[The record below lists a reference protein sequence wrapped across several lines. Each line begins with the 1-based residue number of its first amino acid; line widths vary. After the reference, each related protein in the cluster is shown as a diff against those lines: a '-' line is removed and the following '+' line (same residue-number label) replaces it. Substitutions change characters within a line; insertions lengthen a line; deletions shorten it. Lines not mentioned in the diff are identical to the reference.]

1 MTRKTLVLLTIILTF
16 VSSAQADSP
25 EEKTAPEKPGWE
37 LVFEDNFDNE
47 TVLSPEKWIDA
58 YRPGRAEYYA
68 LKSGKP
74 SDFNGLK
81 TNYVIENGILKLRID
96 RDLPKRKDVQT
107 PCVSSI
113 QTSRWTYNPETG
125 EFGTLDKFTTKYGLF
140 EVRCRMP
147 KGSGLHS
154 AFWLLQK
161 GAREQEIS
169 PDGKRGKIGD
179 GVVEID
185 IFEMQGRKVD
195 ARINDFNVHFTRNG
209 HYEYRFDFD
218 CSKEFH
224 TWGLNW
230 EEGKLTWYLDGKE
243 IYTYVGPTPQSEMLI
258 LLGLYHNCGW
268 TGRLD
273 PNLPYPLDFEIDWIR
288 VWKKK

>member
-1 MTRKTLVLLTIILTF
+1 MTRKALILLTIILTF

-96 RDLPKRKDVQT
+96 RDLPKRKDVQSL
-107 PCVSSI
+107 CVSSI
-113 QTSRWTYNPETG
+113 QTSRWTYNPQTG
-125 EFGTLDKFTTKYGLF
+125 EFGTIDKFTTKYGLF

-169 PDGKRGKIGD
+169 PDGKCGKIGD

-185 IFEMQGRKVD
+185 IFEMLGRKVD
-195 ARINDFNVHFTRNG
+195 ARINDFNVHFTKNG
-209 HYEYRFDFD
+209 HHEHHFDFD

-273 PNLPYPLDFEIDWIR
+273 PNLPYPRDFEIDWIR